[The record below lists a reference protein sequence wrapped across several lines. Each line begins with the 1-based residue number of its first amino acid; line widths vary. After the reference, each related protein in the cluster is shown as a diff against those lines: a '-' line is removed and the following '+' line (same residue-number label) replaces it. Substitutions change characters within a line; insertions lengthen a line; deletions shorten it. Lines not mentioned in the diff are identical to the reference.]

1 LSLDAT
7 VYRRGH
13 GVDDDDCTDH
23 EIISRRLGNIAG
35 VGYLRA
41 RATEALPADSVLLQR
56 VLASGSHAGDAL
68 GVDLMPAIKA
78 ELAILA
84 GDRDPEMRRFAQAMW
99 DLAEAAVDQA
109 NPICF

>member
-1 LSLDAT
+1 
-7 VYRRGH
+7 
-13 GVDDDDCTDH
+13 
-23 EIISRRLGNIAG
+23 
-35 VGYLRA
+35 
-41 RATEALPADSVLLQR
+41 
-56 VLASGSHAGDAL
+56 
-68 GVDLMPAIKA
+68 MPAIKA